1 MLGAARAAV
10 GAWGAAPFWQG
21 LILLPVAAGTL
32 YWFACL
38 AAMARLKAR
47 MRRLAADMA
56 AAPTAPLAPMAPMV
70 PLIAGAGAASAGA
83 AGAPWPPVSVL
94 RPVYGLTKDLAACLR
109 SACRLDYPEY
119 QLVLS
124 AQREDEPALPLM
136 REVQRE
142 MPPGRVEVVVD
153 GSGRTPNGKV
163 RNLLVG
169 LSGARHDV
177 LVVSDSDVPLQPDY
191 LKAIVAPLLDPEVGC
206 ATTFYKAA
214 GAGPWHE
221 AMEQLFINTEW
232 VPNLVF
238 AHVTG
243 ASPFVLGASN
253 AVRRSTLDAIG
264 GLADLGNYLLE
275 DFEMGRRLRARG
287 KRVAVVPYFV
297 ETLVDLPNLRAWW
310 RHQVYWDRNTRAGNA
325 WGLLGTLFIRPIPWA
340 LLLAALRPGDPFAL
354 AVAAAAVALRLL
366 AAGLFLG
373 WGLGDRRGLRSL
385 ALVPLRDLAGFAAT
399 VTVLARPPVVWTGAW
414 FRVGAGGRMIP
425 VAGKRPA

>member
-1 MLGAARAAV
+1 MSEP
-10 GAWGAAPFWQG
+10 AWGALPIWEWA
-21 LILLPVAAGTL
+21 ILLPVVAGTL

-38 AAMARLKAR
+38 GAMARLKVR
-47 MRRLAADMA
+47 MRRLAARMA
-56 AAPTAPLAPMAPMV
+56 AAGPGAPAPPAATA
-70 PLIAGAGAASAGA
+70 AGGERMGGEGA
-83 AGAPWPPVSVL
+83 AGGEGASAAAAWPPVSVL
-94 RPVYGLTKDLAACLR
+94 RPVYGLTKELEACLR
-109 SACRLDYPEY
+109 SVCRLDYPNY
-119 QLVLS
+119 QVVLS
-124 AQREDEPALPLM
+124 AQRDDEPALPLM
-136 REVQRE
+136 RQVQRE
-142 MPPGRVEVVVD
+142 MPPGRVDVVVD

-191 LKAIVAPLLDPEVGC
+191 LKAIVAPLLDPAVGC

-214 GAGPWHE
+214 GAGPWYE
-221 AMEQLFINTEW
+221 ALEQLFINTEW
-232 VPNLVF
+232 VPNLAF

-275 DFEMGRRLRARG
+275 DFEMGRRLRAAG
-287 KRVAVVPYFV
+287 KRIAVVPYFV

-325 WGLLGTLFIRPIPWA
+325 WGLFGTLFIRPIPWA
-340 LLLAALRPGDPFAL
+340 LLLAALRPTDPLTL

-366 AAGLFLG
+366 SAGLFLG

-399 VTVLARPPVVWTGAW
+399 VLVLARPPVVWTGAW
-414 FRVGAGGRMIP
+414 FRVGPGGRMLP